1 MWGKVRMEIIQF
13 EVYIETG
20 NIAKLWLYDDYWQKL
35 LNIMQGVAAKLSVL
49 YTLFFLPFSSVGLSF
64 PLLGPHGIL
73 KQEILII

>member
-35 LNIMQGVAAKLSVL
+35 LNIMQGLQQNFL
-49 YTLFFLPFSSVGLSF
+49 YYTHFSFFLSHL
-64 PLLGPHGIL
+64 
-73 KQEILII
+73 